1 MTLPILSG
9 LFVGLAF
16 GFALQRG
23 RFCMN
28 SAFRDIVTLKD
39 YTLLQTVGLA
49 LLVSMFGFGIM
60 AMTNIIAPNP
70 KPILWGGNII
80 GSFIFGI
87 GMVLAGGCASGL
99 TYRVGEGMV
108 GAMSAALG
116 LTFAAIV
123 TAMGFLSPV
132 KNALQSVKVPSEG
145 PSLTLASIT
154 GLSYPVAA
162 IGLAILLGLVWWY
175 FGRQKSAEPA
185 FEMHKDASLADKIFK
200 HGWHWVPTGVV
211 IGLIGTIAFPLS
223 AASGRNYP
231 LGITSGWVKIGQM
244 LLPSVPFENSLK
256 WDMWLIVGIVVG
268 AAIAALI
275 AKEFKFRVP
284 KASMLAQSFIGG
296 TLMGFGAVCSTGCN
310 IGHILSGVPQ
320 LSIGSFIAG
329 LSIILGAWLA
339 AYFMFVRPM
348 ASAER

>member
-9 LFVGLAF
+9 LIVGLAF

-39 YTLLQTVGLA
+39 YTLLKTVALA
-49 LLVSMFGFGIM
+49 LLVSMLGFGIM

-70 KPILWGGNII
+70 KPILWGGNIV

-87 GMVLAGGCASGL
+87 GMVLAGGCASGI

-108 GAMSAALG
+108 GAMTAALG
-116 LTFAAIV
+116 LTLAAIF
-123 TAMGFLSPV
+123 TAMGFLAPV
-132 KNALQSVKVPSEG
+132 KDALQTVKVPGEG

-162 IGLAILLGLVWWY
+162 IGLAIVLGLIWWY
-175 FGRQKSAEPA
+175 FAQKNKGEEVFNA
-185 FEMHKDASLADKIFK
+185 HKDASMADKIFK
-200 HGWHWVPTGVV
+200 HGWGWVPTGIV
-211 IGLIGTIAFPLS
+211 IGLIGIASFPLS

-244 LLPSVPFENSLK
+244 FMPSVPFENSLK

-284 KASMLAQSFIGG
+284 KTSMLVQAFIGG
-296 TLMGFGAVCSTGCN
+296 ALMGFGAVCSTGCN

-329 LSIILGAWLA
+329 ASIILGAWLA

-348 ASAER
+348 NKAD

>member
-1 MTLPILSG
+1 MTLQILSG

-39 YTLLQTVGLA
+39 YTLLKTVALA
-49 LLVSMFGFGIM
+49 LLISMLGFGIL
-60 AMTNIIAPNP
+60 AITNTITPNP

-87 GMVLAGGCASGL
+87 GMVIAGGCASGV

-108 GAMSAALG
+108 GAMTAALG
-116 LTFAAIV
+116 LTLAAIA
-123 TAMGFLSPV
+123 TAMGFLKPV
-132 KNALQSVKVPSEG
+132 QESLQSLKVPTEG
-145 PSLTLASIT
+145 PNLTLASVIN
-154 GLSYPVAA
+154 LEYPIVA
-162 IGLAILLGLVWWY
+162 IGLFIILALLWWLLA
-175 FGRQKSAEPA
+175 RRTPRAEVFQA
-185 FEMHKDASLADKIFK
+185 HKDASLADRIFK
-200 HGWHWVPTGVV
+200 HGWGWFPTGIV
-211 IGLIGTIAFPLS
+211 IGLIGTVAFPLS
-223 AASGRNYP
+223 AAAGRNYP
-231 LGITSGWVKIGQM
+231 LGITSGWVKIGQ
-244 LLPSVPFENSLK
+244 LLMPSVPLENSLK

-275 AKEFKFRVP
+275 AKEFKLRVP
-284 KASMLAQSFIGG
+284 SVPMLVQTFIGG
-296 TLMGFGAVCSTGCN
+296 ALMGFGAVCSTGCN

-320 LSIGSFIAG
+320 LSLGSLIAG
-329 LSIILGAWLA
+329 TSIVLGAWLA

-348 ASAER
+348 GKAE